1 MFGREPECARIEQ
14 LLDRAQAGPVGIA
27 IEGAPGIGKTTVWR
41 HALDAARARG
51 YCVLEAAPSE
61 ADAALAFSGL
71 GDLFDGFGDELFGG
85 LSDPQGR
92 ALDVAL
98 FRSGPS
104 EAPGDLD
111 ALPRAVLSVLRAL
124 AVEATVVVAIDD
136 EQWLDRASARVLA
149 FALRRVR
156 EERICLLLSWRT
168 DSDGALRPGAQRSFA
183 PGVDVIALSPLDLTA
198 ISRLLTDTLARKI
211 PRRALQRVHEVSGG
225 NPLYALAL
233 GAELTRGDG
242 SLEDWRELPI
252 PSSLG
257 DAIAQRLERVHTGV
271 EAQLFAVAALGEP
284 TVGVLGAALGEF
296 DVEDLRDAIRAD
308 VIEITH
314 ERIRFTHPLLAS
326 VHYAS
331 VPAQERHELHL
342 RLASAVADPVERA
355 LHLALGTRER
365 DEDVAGELE
374 RAASLA
380 ARRGAPEA
388 AAELLE
394 HAIRLTP
401 VDHDQARW
409 TRTVTAAE
417 RHLDA
422 GDFAAAR
429 ALGEQLLLER
439 PDGRSSARARLVLAI
454 VRKDDF
460 EFAVSMLKQA
470 LLDAGEDDR
479 LTTEIELVLSDW
491 CSNLGDFAGVFSHAE
506 AAVASAERLGEPG
519 SLATA
524 LAQLGGALFN
534 AGQPLP
540 HDLFKRAIGLEHQ
553 AGETVATFYLPSTI
567 YGAALRLANDLDAAR
582 PLMEGA
588 VARARRRGEEGN
600 TLPALL
606 VRLQMVEWHAGNIT
620 ASDRY
625 LAEAAEAARYQ
636 LDYEID
642 SWIAVQQG
650 EVAAARGEL
659 EQARVKAD
667 EALALATRNRDRQIQ
682 RDAEILIADIELWSG
697 QPDAAHERLQPWRE
711 RTNADGPWI
720 VWSVLLPLWS
730 SDAEALIALGRLD
743 EAQLVVDDLLR
754 RAGASQSRHAAA
766 IAKRSEG
773 LLLAARGQLA
783 SAIDLLDL
791 ALAEHARQRLPL
803 QLGRTLLE
811 KGSLERRAKR
821 KTAAKH
827 TLEEA
832 LQVLEPLDAALWVA
846 RARDELG
853 RIGLRRAVVTE
864 GLTPAQERV
873 AELAAGGATS
883 REIAHTLYMSER
895 TVEAHLTKVYLELGI
910 RSRAQL
916 AAALSALATTDNGD
930 PSTAN
935 LRSAAPPADA

>member
-14 LLDRAQAGPVGIA
+14 LLDRAPAGPVGIA

-41 HALDAARARG
+41 HALGSARARG
-51 YCVLEAAPSE
+51 YRVLEAAPSE

-71 GDLFDGFGDELFGG
+71 GDLFDGLGDELFGC
-85 LSDPQGR
+85 LPEPQRR
-92 ALDVAL
+92 ALGAAL
-98 FRSGPS
+98 FLSAPS
-104 EAPGDLD
+104 EAPDDLD

-136 EQWLDRASARVLA
+136 EQWLDRASGRVLV
-149 FALRRVR
+149 FALRRIR
-156 EERICLLLSWRT
+156 NQRIGLLLSRRT
-168 DSDGALRPGAQRSFA
+168 DSDGPLWSVVRDGFTAGT
-183 PGVDVIALSPLDLTA
+183 DVVGLEGIDLPTTR
-198 ISRLLTDTLARKI
+198 RLLGD
-211 PRRALQRVHEVSGG
+211 ALELKLQWRVVKRVHEISGG
-225 NPLYALAL
+225 NPLHALAL
-233 GAELTRGDG
+233 GAELNRGSG
-242 SLEDWRELPI
+242 SVEDWRELPI
-252 PSSLG
+252 PSSLC
-257 DAIAQRLERVHTGV
+257 DAIAQRLKRVRTGV
-271 EAQLFAVAALGEP
+271 EAPLFAIAALAEP
-284 TVGVLGAALGEF
+284 TVGVLGAALDEF
-296 DVEDLRDAIRAD
+296 DVEDLQDAAD
-308 VIEITH
+308 AGVIDLTG

-331 VPAQERHELHL
+331 VPARERHELHL
-342 RLASAVADPVERA
+342 RLASVVADPEERA

-401 VDHDQARW
+401 ADQDQARW

-417 RHLDA
+417 RHLA
-422 GDFAAAR
+422 SGDFAAAR
-429 ALGEQLLLER
+429 ALSEQLLLEQ
-439 PDGRSSARARLVLAI
+439 PDGRTSARARLVLAL

-460 EFAVSMLKQA
+460 EFAVSMLQQA
-470 LLDAGEDDR
+470 LIDAGEDHR
-479 LTTEIELVLSDW
+479 LITEIELVLSDW
-491 CSNLGDFAGVFSHAE
+491 CSNLGDFAGVISHAE

-524 LAQLGGALFN
+524 LGQFGVALFSG
-534 AGQPLP
+534 GQPLR
-540 HDLFKRAIGLEHQ
+540 HDLFERAIALEHQ

-567 YGAALRLANDLDAAR
+567 YAGVLRCANDLDAAR
-582 PLMEGA
+582 PLMQGA
-588 VARARRRGEEGN
+588 VARARRRGEEGVM
-600 TLPALL
+600 LPALL
-606 VRLQMVEWHAGNIT
+606 VRLHMVEWHAGNV
-620 ASDRY
+620 AAADRY
-625 LAEAAEAARYQ
+625 LAEAAETARHQ

-642 SWIAVQQG
+642 SWIALQEG

-659 EQARVKAD
+659 EEARVKAD
-667 EALALATRNRDRQIQ
+667 QALALATRNRDRNMQ
-682 RDAEILIADIELWSG
+682 RDSEILIADIELWSG
-697 QPDAAHERLQPWRE
+697 QPDSSHERLQPWRE

-720 VWSVLLPLWS
+720 MWSVLLPMWS
-730 SDAEALIALGRLD
+730 SDVEALIALRRLD
-743 EAQLVVDDLLR
+743 EAQLVLDDLLQ
-754 RAGASQSRHAAA
+754 RAGQSQSPHAVA
-766 IAKRSEG
+766 IAKRCEG
-773 LLLAARGQLA
+773 LLLAARGQHA
-783 SAIDLLDL
+783 SAIDVLDR

-827 TLEEA
+827 TLEQA
-832 LQVLEPLDAALWVA
+832 LQILEPLGAALWTA

-873 AELAAGGATS
+873 AELAAGGATN
-883 REIAHTLYMSER
+883 REIAQTLYMSER
-895 TVEAHLTKVYLELGI
+895 TVESHLTKIYRQLGI

-916 AAALSALATTDNGD
+916 AAALSATASTNNGN
-930 PSTAN
+930 A
-935 LRSAAPPADA
+935 

>member
-1 MFGREPECARIEQ
+1 VFGREPECARIEQ
-14 LLDRAQAGPVGIA
+14 LLDRAPAGPVGIA
-27 IEGAPGIGKTTVWR
+27 IEGTPGIGKTTVWR
-41 HALDAARARG
+41 HALDSARARG
-51 YCVLEAAPSE
+51 YRVLEATPSE
-61 ADAALAFSGL
+61 PDAALAFSGL
-71 GDLFDGFGDELFGG
+71 GDLFDGLGDELFGC
-85 LSDPQGR
+85 LPEPQR
-92 ALDVAL
+92 HALRGAL
-98 FRSGPS
+98 FLSAPS
-104 EAPGDLD
+104 EAADDLD

-156 EERICLLLSWRT
+156 RERICLLLSWRT
-168 DSDGALRPGAQRSFA
+168 DSDGALRPEMRRSFA
-183 PGVDVIALSPLDLTA
+183 PGVDVIALSPLDLAA
-198 ISRLLTDTLARKI
+198 ISRLLTDTVARKL
-211 PRRALQRVHEVSGG
+211 PRRALQRVHEISGG

-233 GAELTRGDG
+233 GAELARGNG
-242 SLEDWRELPI
+242 SLGDWRELPI
-252 PSSLG
+252 PGSLG
-257 DAIAQRLERVHTGV
+257 DAIAQRLERVRTGV
-271 EAQLFAVAALGEP
+271 EAPLFAVAALADP
-284 TVGVLGAALGEF
+284 TVGVLDAALGEF
-296 DVEDLRDAIRAD
+296 DAADLHDAVDAG
-308 VIEITH
+308 VIEVTQ
-314 ERIRFTHPLLAS
+314 ERLRFTHPLLAS

-342 RLASAVADPVERA
+342 RLAGAVADPEERA
-355 LHLALGTRER
+355 LHLALGTREP

-417 RHLDA
+417 RHLVG

-429 ALGEQLLLER
+429 ALGEQLLLEQ

-460 EFAVSMLKQA
+460 EFAVSMLQQA
-470 LLDAGEDDR
+470 LIDAGEDDR

-491 CSNLGDFAGVFSHAE
+491 CSNLCDFAGVVSHAE

-524 LAQLGGALFN
+524 LGMLGGALFN

-540 HDLFKRAIGLEHQ
+540 HDLFKRAIELEHQ
-553 AGETVATFYLPSTI
+553 AGETVATLYLPSTI
-567 YGAALRLANDLDAAR
+567 YGGALPAVDLDAAR

-600 TLPALL
+600 TLQALL
-606 VRLQMVEWHAGNIT
+606 VRLQMVEWYAGNVT

-642 SWIAVQQG
+642 SWIALQQG
-650 EVAAARGEL
+650 EVAAVRGEL

-682 RDAEILIADIELWSG
+682 RDAEAFIADIELWSG
-697 QPDAAHERLQPWRE
+697 QPDAAHERLQPWRA
-711 RTNADGPWI
+711 RMIADGPW
-720 VWSVLLPLWS
+720 VLWPMLLPLWS
-730 SDAEALIALGRLD
+730 SDVEALIALGRLD
-743 EAQLVVDDLLR
+743 EAQLVVDDLLQ

-766 IAKRSEG
+766 IAKRCEG
-773 LLLAARGQLA
+773 LLLGARGELA
-783 SAIDLLDL
+783 SAIDVLDL

-827 TLEEA
+827 TLEQA
-832 LQVLEPLDAALWVA
+832 LQILEPLGAALWAA

-873 AELAAGGATS
+873 AELAAGGATN
-883 REIAHTLYMSER
+883 REIAQTLYMSER
-895 TVEAHLTKVYLELGI
+895 TVEAHLTKIYRELEI

-916 AAALSALATTDNGD
+916 AAALSATASTDNGD
-930 PSTAN
+930 P
-935 LRSAAPPADA
+935 